1 MKNEPVIA
9 YDARNTAPDAEKDL
23 NMLFDAKIRLVG
35 RKKPSASVRTLAA
48 LETFLTPLYKNAAFE
63 EFKAIAVDAQLNVIA
78 VTTISEGDISQCPVY
93 PRKIAAFALLSNAHG
108 IMLAH
113 NHPGGTC
120 APSCE
125 DITATG
131 QVRDALLIFGIYLWE
146 HVIYAGPG
154 KLYSMRRNGDIK
166 L

>member
-1 MKNEPVIA
+1 MKNETVIA
-9 YDARNTAPDAEKDL
+9 YNARNATPDAEKDL
-23 NMLFDAKIRLVG
+23 TMLFDARIRLAG
-35 RKKPSASVRTLAA
+35 RKKPSVSVRTLAA
-48 LETFLTPLYKNAAFE
+48 LEAFLTPMYKNAAFE
-63 EFKAIAVDAQLNVIA
+63 ELKAIAVDAQLNVIA
-78 VTTISEGDISQCPVY
+78 VTTISEGDLSVCSVY

-120 APSCE
+120 TPSCE

-131 QVRDALLIFGIYLWE
+131 QVRDALRLFGIYLWE
-146 HVIYAGPG
+146 HVIYAGSG
-154 KLYSMRRNGDIK
+154 KIYSMSRNGDIK